1 MGWVNHYLK
10 SNKINN
16 SFINHQTGGISD
28 WIDYIDGV
36 NSSLSKR
43 ISLKEEKKAHTVN
56 GSSALVINVSIKRS
70 NAVTHVL
77 S

>member
-16 SFINHQTGGISD
+16 SFINHQMGGISD

-43 ISLKEEKKAHTVN
+43 MSLKEEKKAHTVN
-56 GSSALVINVSIKRS
+56 G
-70 NAVTHVL
+70 
-77 S
+77 